1 MQKDPINT
9 IKDLAEPIVQQHDM
23 FLVDV
28 ELKQND
34 GNVIWVLVDSEADNI
49 NLKSCTQIS
58 KQLSFLVE
66 SADLFMNPYRLN
78 VSSPGL
84 SRPLSDIRQYSK
96 NKGRNVKVKC
106 KTEEGYEKIEGTLT
120 SASTDKIVIDV
131 GSNGSIDIPFADIVE
146 TKIVPKI

>member
-28 ELKQND
+28 ELKQNA
-34 GNVIWVLVDSEADNI
+34 GNVIWVLVDSENDNI
-49 NLKSCTQIS
+49 NLESCTQIS

-66 SADLFMNPYRLN
+66 SADLFHNPYRLN

-96 NKGRNVKVKC
+96 NMGRNVKVKY
-106 KTEEGYEKIEGTLT
+106 KTEEGYEKIEGTLAG
-120 SASTDKIVIDV
+120 ASTDKVVIDV
-131 GSNGSIDIPFADIVE
+131 DSDGTIDIPFSDIVE